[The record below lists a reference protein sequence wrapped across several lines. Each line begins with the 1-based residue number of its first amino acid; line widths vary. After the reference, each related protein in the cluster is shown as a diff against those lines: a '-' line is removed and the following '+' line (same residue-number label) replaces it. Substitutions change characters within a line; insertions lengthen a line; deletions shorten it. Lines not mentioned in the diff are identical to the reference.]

1 MMQILSTY
9 QARPLLAYK
18 KTKPQDVSISLD
30 LGLTEVEVTVSPAG
44 VKLPDGE
51 LSWQVIE
58 AIAEDEVACYLI
70 ENGEARKIQFFS
82 ESFNRLYSL
91 MPTQSAP
98 TMLVSGIPMHRIK
111 GTDPYQDTLTKI
123 KAVKPLFGRI
133 LDTST
138 GLGYTAIE
146 AAKSASSVITVEL
159 DPVVL
164 ELCWF
169 NPWSRELFDNPKI
182 EQRIGDVWDEVE
194 RFSDGYFSHIIHDP
208 PVISLAGHLYSGD
221 FYRELHRVLKPNGRL
236 FHYVGDPTSR
246 SGKSNT
252 RGVMNRL
259 RQAGFKRV
267 EAKPRAY
274 GVVAYKS
281 S

>member
-1 MMQILSTY
+1 MQILSTH

-18 KTKPQDVSISLD
+18 NTKTQDVSISLD
-30 LGLTEVEVTVSPAG
+30 LGLSEVEVTVSPTG
-44 VKLPDGE
+44 VNLPDGE
-51 LSWQVIE
+51 LGWQVVE
-58 AIAEDEVACYLI
+58 AIVEDEVACFLI

-91 MPTQSAP
+91 MPTASAP

-111 GTDPYQDTLTKI
+111 GTDPHQDTLTKI
-123 KAVKPLFGRI
+123 KAVKPLFGLI

-146 AAKSASSVITVEL
+146 AAKSANSVITFEI

-182 EQRIGDVWDEVE
+182 EQRIGDVYDEVE
-194 RFSDGYFSHIIHDP
+194 RFSDEYFSHIIHDP
-208 PVISLAGHLYSGD
+208 PVISLAGHLYSED
-221 FYRELHRVLKPNGRL
+221 FYRELHRILKAKGRL

-267 EAKPRAY
+267 ETKPKAY
-274 GVVAYKS
+274 GVVAFK
-281 S
+281 